1 MPEEKPHPFR
11 RSRGLF
17 SVSKAYEKLTEGPQT
32 VNFSNIDRRK
42 IPVEFYVAV
51 NSFMADLI
59 RNLKQFVFIG

>member
-1 MPEEKPHPFR
+1 M
-11 RSRGLF
+11 
-17 SVSKAYEKLTEGPQT
+17 SKAYEKLTEGLQA

-59 RNLKQFVFIG
+59 RNLKQFGFIG